1 MEIKGTFSLQNNH
14 KYKKKKKN
22 GDIPFQEVELPFSA
36 LEYGITSKEYRKGKI
51 QALERR
57 NLE

>member
-14 KYKKKKKN
+14 KYKKKKN

-36 LEYGITSKEYRKGKI
+36 LEYGITSNEYRKGKI
-51 QALERR
+51 QALESR